1 MPRSPKRE
9 EWAGV
14 VLGVWLLA
22 SPWVLGFSHH
32 LAATL
37 NALLIGTILV
47 LGEFLAL
54 IVHEKPHRHHVRRHS
69 GPGDTIEQDS
79 GDREQ
84 EPLAGLS

>member
-1 MPRSPKRE
+1 MSRSPKLE
-9 EWAGV
+9 EWAGIG
-14 VLGVWLLA
+14 LGLWLLA

-32 LAATL
+32 TAATL

-47 LGEFLAL
+47 LGDFLAL
-54 IVHEKPHRHHVRRHS
+54 IVHEKAHRHGVRPSS
-69 GPGDTIEQDS
+69 GPKTAIEHAS